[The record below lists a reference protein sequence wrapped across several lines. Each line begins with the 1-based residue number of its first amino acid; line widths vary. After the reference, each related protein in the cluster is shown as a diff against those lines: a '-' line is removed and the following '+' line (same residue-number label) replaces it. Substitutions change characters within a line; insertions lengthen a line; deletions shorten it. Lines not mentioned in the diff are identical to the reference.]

1 MKTCIRLFFV
11 LMTVLI
17 CLSTAN
23 AAGETGSGRE
33 AIGRACAAAAANR
46 TLVLVKFG
54 AEWCPWCRDMD
65 KIFREPV
72 MVEALNTFEFV
83 DLDVGKRSIVDGKK
97 RYERHYDL
105 MMQYARK
112 AFIPQLFILDKKGRL
127 VARLNPVD
135 YERTSGPEGNDPEKL
150 ARVLSRY
157 RLP

>member
-1 MKTCIRLFFV
+1 MRVFIRLFVV
-11 LMTVLI
+11 LAVI
-17 CLSTAN
+17 FGCLATAC

-33 AIGRACAAAAANR
+33 SIERACAVAAASRN
-46 TLVLVKFG
+46 LVLVKFG
-54 AEWCPWCRDMD
+54 ADWCPWCRDME

-72 MVEALNTFEFV
+72 MVEALKKFEFV

-105 MMQYARK
+105 MMTYARK

-150 ARVLSRY
+150 AKLLSRY
-157 RLP
+157 NLP